1 MFRFV
6 YLLRRSNNFRLLMLW
21 ILVIIHWIINHT
33 ILVTNASKF
42 SHLSETRQRYANFYE
57 NGFAKTD
64 HELAGAWTQFKMNWL
79 SSSEEIWFWLL
90 LAAIVYTPIALREEF
105 SRAWTV
111 AWARSHSFVDLP
123 DDPPTPPLTGS
134 TTGTR
139 VSMRTNPILN
149 QMYIFAREFTTAI
162 IAEILG
168 ERMMTK

>member
-21 ILVIIHWIINHT
+21 LLVVVHWIINHT
-33 ILVTNASKF
+33 VLVTNASKF
-42 SHLSETRQRYANFYE
+42 SHLSEVRQRYANFFE
-57 NGFAKTD
+57 SGFDKTD
-64 HELAGAWTQFKMNWL
+64 YELASTWTHLKMSWL
-79 SSSEEIWFWLL
+79 HSSEQVWLWLL
-90 LAAIVYTPIALREEF
+90 LAAIIYIPIALREEF

-111 AWARSHSFVDLP
+111 AWARSHSYVDRP
-123 DDPPTPPLTGS
+123 DDPSPTPPSAG